1 MVTLGSLTNSK
12 KNCFSNIYNDV
23 NKLLVNRLNNAAYV
37 TPRVRQEIEQTLLAI
52 ADIKKVRN
60 SYINS

>member
-1 MVTLGSLTNSK
+1 M
-12 KNCFSNIYNDV
+12 
-23 NKLLVNRLNNAAYV
+23 LVNRLNNAAYV